1 MNSAFRDVI
10 FVNDLTLFRSWL
22 LALLVAVIGSNLLE
36 QFGFMGQ
43 DGLTRQAFAPL
54 AAIVGGY
61 IFGVGI
67 VMAGGCGSGVLYK
80 QGEGQFAAVIATFG
94 FGVSLIATLH
104 GPLKPLAQII
114 KQFKVSIGQGED
126 AITSPA
132 LWDLVGGGMTVKWV
146 VIAVVAA
153 IIIPVV
159 LKGKPFG
166 KGPKKGWS
174 WSVGGLLVGVLVVVA
189 WWASYQ
195 WGGRARGLSFS
206 GPLAEFLMFVL
217 VGNSGAK
224 NDVVFNLFGVGVA
237 SWSALYVIGVPIGAY
252 LSSKGLG
259 EFKWTAPKQVDEL
272 IRVFLGG
279 LVMGFGAAIAGG

>member
-22 LALLVAVIGSNLLE
+22 LALLVAIIGSNLLE
-36 QFGFMGQ
+36 QFGFMG

-80 QGEGQFAAVIATFG
+80 QGEGQFAALVATFG
-94 FGVSLIATLH
+94 FGVSLISTLY
-104 GPLKPLAQII
+104 GPLKPLAQLI
-114 KQFKVSIGQGED
+114 KSFKVSIGQGED
-126 AITSPA
+126 AIASPA
-132 LWDLVGGGMTVKWV
+132 LWDLFGGGPMVKWI
-146 VIAVVAA
+146 VIAVVVA

-174 WSVGGLLVGVLVVVA
+174 WSVGGLLVGVLVILA
-189 WWASYQ
+189 WWASNQ

-224 NDVVFNLFGVGVA
+224 NDLVFNLLGIGVI
-237 SWSALYVIGVPIGAY
+237 SWSAVYVIGVPIGAF

-279 LVMGFGAAIAGG
+279 LVMGFGAAVAGG

>member
-22 LALLVAVIGSNLLE
+22 LALLVAILGSNALE
-36 QFGFMGQ
+36 ALGFLGD
-43 DGLTRQAFAPL
+43 DGLTRQAFVPI
-54 AAIVGGY
+54 AAVVGGY
-61 IFGVGI
+61 IFGLGI
-67 VMAGGCGSGVLYK
+67 VIAGGCGSGVLYK
-80 QGEGQFAAVIATFG
+80 QGEGQLAALMATFG
-94 FGVSLIATLH
+94 FGVGLISTYH
-104 GPLKPLAQII
+104 GPLKPLMDYL
-114 KQFKVSIGQGED
+114 KKYKVSIGGGED
-126 AITSPA
+126 AVANPA
-132 LWDLVGGGMTVKWV
+132 LWDLFGGGPTTKWI

-153 IIIPVV
+153 ILIPVV

-174 WSVGGLLVGVLVVVA
+174 WALGGLMVGLIIVLA
-189 WWASYQ
+189 WWTSYR

-224 NDVVFNLFGVGVA
+224 NDQMFNILGIGIA

-252 LSSKGLG
+252 ISSKGLS
-259 EFKWTAPKQVDEL
+259 EFKLTIPREAQEVL
-272 IRVFLGG
+272 RVFGGG
-279 LVMGFGAAIAGG
+279 LVMGFGGAVAGG